1 MHFKQIDSLRA
12 MAVTMVF
19 LYHWLPSVDIFQQA
33 HLGSLGVS
41 VFFVLSGF
49 LITKILLAEKEK
61 IDNKKQ
67 TLPNAFKLFYARRTL
82 RIFPI
87 YYLLLLFLFALNFQ
101 EVRNEILWHALYSSN
116 ILYFLNGKF
125 SNGLSH
131 LWSLCVEE
139 QFYLVWPI
147 LLFLVPFKHLKTFF
161 ISTIL
166 LGLISQVFLSQ
177 ASPLGGV
184 LMIAKVDAFGWGG
197 LLAYL
202 YSYEKTTWQKIAK
215 LYWLQAITAIGFV
228 ASFFVMETS
237 FGICVF
243 HCLCFFIVNQFVVGF
258 NGWPK
263 PFVEN
268 AAVIYIG
275 KISYGIYL
283 YHNLM
288 QWLLPFFL
296 KFVGLQLPANEFIKF
311 VIYLAVT
318 LMVSSLSWYVI
329 ETPINKL
336 KNRFSYS

>member
-12 MAVTMVF
+12 IAVTMVF
-19 LYHWLPSVDIFQQA
+19 LYHWLPSVVLFQDW

-49 LITKILLAEKEK
+49 LITKILLTEKEK
-61 IDNKKQ
+61 IDNNKQ
-67 TLPNAFKLFYARRTL
+67 TLASAFKLFYARRTL

-101 EVRNEILWHALYSSN
+101 EVRSEILWHATYSSN
-116 ILYFLNGKF
+116 ILYFLNGTF

-161 ISTIL
+161 FFTIL
-166 LGLISQVFLSQ
+166 LGLVSQVLLSNY
-177 ASPLGGV
+177 SLLGGV
-184 LMIAKVDAFGWGG
+184 LMISKVDAFGWGG
-197 LLAYL
+197 LLAYF
-202 YSYEKTTWQKIAK
+202 YSYEKLTWQKIAN
-215 LYWLQAITAIGFV
+215 LYWLQAVVAIGFIV
-228 ASFFVMETS
+228 SFFIAEAS

-258 NGWPK
+258 TGWPK
-263 PFVEN
+263 RLLEN
-268 AAVIYIG
+268 AALIYIG

-296 KFVGLQLPANEFIKF
+296 KFVGLQLPANEYLNFL
-311 VIYLAVT
+311 IYLIIT
-318 LMVSSLSWYVI
+318 LIVSSLSWYII
-329 ETPINKL
+329 ETPVNKL
-336 KNRFSYS
+336 KSRFSYS

>member
-1 MHFKQIDSLRA
+1 
-12 MAVTMVF
+12 MVF
-19 LYHWLPSVDIFQQA
+19 LYHWLPSVKVLQNT
-33 HLGSLGVS
+33 HLGTLGVS

-67 TLPNAFKLFYARRTL
+67 TLSNAFRLFYVRRTL

-101 EVRNEILWHALYSSN
+101 EIRSEILWHALYSSN
-116 ILYFLNGKF
+116 ILYFINGKF

-131 LWSLCVEE
+131 LWSLCIEE
-139 QFYLVWPI
+139 QFYLVWPVLI
-147 LLFLVPFKHLKTFF
+147 FFVPFKHIKAFLF
-161 ISTIL
+161 STIF
-166 LGLISQVFLSQ
+166 LGVFSQVTLSHY
-177 ASPLGGV
+177 SPLGGV
-184 LMIAKVDAFGWGG
+184 LMVSKVDAFGWGG

-202 YSYEKTTWQKIAK
+202 FSYEKSNWQRIGTF
-215 LYWLQAITAIGFV
+215 YWLPAVATICFVVTFFV
-228 ASFFVMETS
+228 AETS

-243 HCLCFFIVNQFVVGF
+243 HCLCFFIVNQFVIGF
-258 NGWPK
+258 TGWPK
-263 PFVEN
+263 LIFEN
-268 AAVIYIG
+268 ALIIYIG

-296 KFVGLQLPANEFIKF
+296 KFVGLQLPPNEYAKF
-311 VIYLAVT
+311 VIYLVVT
-318 LMVSSLSWYVI
+318 IMVSSLSWYII

-336 KNRFSYS
+336 KSRFSYS